1 MDASILKLKEDLLEK
16 VKQAVIDGN
25 DIIISK
31 YVLDVLNSK
40 IPNPFNSVMTVLIE
54 GIKRVADRYEAG
66 ECELPDVILA
76 GESLKEALNV
86 LTNTVHTPSYFTQ
99 TKKGKVLLG
108 TVEGDTHDIGKNVV
122 AALLRAN
129 DFEVIDLGQNVAPQ
143 VFVKMAIE
151 EKANIIGASAFMSST
166 RNAQKKIIKE
176 LKKAGIRDKVIFI
189 IGGAAVSKN
198 YADDIGA
205 DGYANDAFAS
215 VDLLEELLRN
225 QEQPDKPRD
234 ENQEIILLKMDE
246 NRKMIQQLAEQVK
259 HFQEYIGVGNIKEL
273 DDTESRLLVSKESI
287 SSNEIMF
294 SEEKIHKILSSLSSK
309 VRLRILRVL
318 WQESLQFSE
327 IEENI
332 SIKGGHLQ
340 FHIGKLKEEGLVKQE
355 KNRGKYLITQKGR
368 KIIVIINKIAML
380 ADEHN

>member
-1 MDASILKLKEDLLEK
+1 MDASILKLKEELLEK

-25 DIIISK
+25 DVIVGK

-54 GIKRVADRYEAG
+54 GIKRVADRYETG

-86 LTNTVHTPSYFTQ
+86 LTNTVHTRSYFKQRT
-99 TKKGKVLLG
+99 KGKVLLG

-129 DFEVIDLGQNVAPQ
+129 DFEVIDIGQNVAPQ

-151 EKANIIGASAFMSST
+151 ENVNIIGASAFMSST
-166 RNAQKKIIKE
+166 RRAQKKIIEE

-198 YADDIGA
+198 YANEIGA
-205 DGYANDAFAS
+205 DGYAKDAFAS
-215 VDLLEELLRN
+215 VDLLEELLRIKK
-225 QEQPDKPRD
+225 QPDEPKD
-234 ENQEIILLKMDE
+234 ENQKLILIKMDE
-246 NRKMIQQLAEQVK
+246 NRKMIQELAEQVK
-259 HFQEYIGVGNIKEL
+259 HFQEFVGIVNNKEL
-273 DDTESRLLVSKESI
+273 NEAESHLLVSQESI
-287 SSNEIMF
+287 SIDEIVF
-294 SEEKIHKILSSLSSK
+294 SEEKIHKILSSLSNK

-318 WQESLQFSE
+318 WQEALQFSE

-332 SIKGGHLQ
+332 SVKGGHLQ
-340 FHIGKLKEEGLVKQE
+340 FHIGKLKDEGLVKQE
-355 KNRGKYLITQKGR
+355 KNRGKYIITHKGR
-368 KIIVIINKIAML
+368 KIIAIINQIAL
-380 ADEHN
+380 LVDKNN

>member
-25 DIIISK
+25 DVIVGK
-31 YVLDVLNSK
+31 YILDVLNSK
-40 IPNPFNSVMTVLIE
+40 IPNPFDSVMTVLIE
-54 GIKRVADRYEAG
+54 GIKRVADRYETG

-129 DFEVIDLGQNVAPQ
+129 DFEVIDLGLNVAPQ
-143 VFVKMAIE
+143 IFVKMAIE

-166 RNAQKKIIKE
+166 RSAQKKIIQE

-189 IGGAAVSKN
+189 IGGASVSKN
-198 YADDIGA
+198 YANEIGA
-205 DGYANDAFAS
+205 DGYAKDAFAS
-215 VDLLEELLRN
+215 VDLLEELLRIKK
-225 QEQPDKPRD
+225 QPDGPKD
-234 ENQEIILLKMDE
+234 ENQKLMLIKMDE
-246 NRKMIQQLAEQVK
+246 NRKMIQELAEQVK
-259 HFQEYIGVGNIKEL
+259 NFQEFVGVVNNKEL
-273 DDTESRLLVSKESI
+273 KKAESHLLVSQESI
-287 SSNEIMF
+287 NIDEIVL
-294 SEEKIHKILSSLSSK
+294 SEEKIHKILSSLSNI
-309 VRLRILRVL
+309 VRLRILRML
-318 WQESLQFSE
+318 WQEALQFSE

-332 SIKGGHLQ
+332 LVKGGHLQ
-340 FHIGKLKEEGLVKQE
+340 FHIGKLKDEGLVTQE
-355 KNRGKYLITQKGR
+355 KNRGKYLITEKGR
-368 KIIVIINKIAML
+368 KIFAIINQIALL
-380 ADEHN
+380 ADKHN

>member
-25 DIIISK
+25 DIIVGK

-54 GIKRVADRYEAG
+54 GIKRVADSYETG

-86 LTNTVHTPSYFTQ
+86 LTNTVHIPSNFNRTI
-99 TKKGKVLLG
+99 KGKVLLG

-129 DFEVIDLGQNVAPQ
+129 DFDVIDIGQNVAPQ
-143 VFVKMAIE
+143 EFVKMAIE

-166 RNAQKKIIKE
+166 RSAQKKIIKE

-198 YADDIGA
+198 YANEIGA
-205 DGYANDAFAS
+205 DGYAKDAFAS
-215 VDLLEELLRN
+215 VDLLEELLRIKK
-225 QEQPDKPRD
+225 QPDEPKD
-234 ENQEIILLKMDE
+234 ENQKLILIKMDE
-246 NRKMIQQLAEQVK
+246 NRKMIRELAEQVK
-259 HFQEYIGVGNIKEL
+259 NFQDFVGIVNNKEL
-273 DDTESRLLVSKESI
+273 NEVESHILVSQESRSIDEIVS
-287 SSNEIMF
+287 
-294 SEEKIHKILSSLSSK
+294 SEEKIHKILSSLSNK
-309 VRLRILRVL
+309 VRLRILGVL
-318 WQESLQFSE
+318 WQEALQFSE

-332 SIKGGHLQ
+332 SVKGGHLQ
-340 FHIGKLKEEGLVKQE
+340 FHIGKLKDEGLVKQE
-355 KNRGKYLITQKGR
+355 KNRGKYSITEKGR
-368 KIIVIINKIAML
+368 KIIVIINQIALL
-380 ADEHN
+380 ADKHN

>member
-25 DIIISK
+25 DIIVGK

-40 IPNPFNSVMTVLIE
+40 IPNPFESVMTVLIE
-54 GIKRVADRYEAG
+54 GIKRVADRYETG

-76 GESLKEALNV
+76 GESLKEALDV

-129 DFEVIDLGQNVAPQ
+129 DFEVIDLGKNVSPH
-143 VFVKMAIE
+143 VFAKMAKE
-151 EKANIIGASAFMSST
+151 ENANIIGASAFMSST
-166 RNAQKKIIKE
+166 RSAQKKIINE
-176 LKKAGIRDKVIFI
+176 LKKVGIRDKVIFI

-198 YADDIGA
+198 YADEIGA
-205 DGYANDAFAS
+205 DGYAKDAFAS
-215 VDLLEELLRN
+215 VDLLEELLRIKKQPYGTQDKN
-225 QEQPDKPRD
+225 QKL
-234 ENQEIILLKMDE
+234 IMLKMDE

-259 HFQEYIGVGNIKEL
+259 HFQEFIGVLNSNEMKEN
-273 DDTESRLLVSKESI
+273 ESRFLVSQESI
-287 SSNEIMF
+287 DNDKIMY
-294 SEEKIHKILSSLSSK
+294 SEEKIHKILSSLSNK

-318 WQESLQFSE
+318 WQEALQFSE

-332 SIKGGHLQ
+332 LVKGGHLQ
-340 FHIGKLKEEGLVKQE
+340 FHIGKLKEEGLVRQE

-368 KIIVIINKIAML
+368 KIVAIINQIALL
-380 ADEHN
+380 AEKHN

>member
-25 DIIISK
+25 DIIVSK

-66 ECELPDVILA
+66 EYELPDVILA

-166 RNAQKKIIKE
+166 RNAQKKIIME

-215 VDLLEELLRN
+215 VDMLEELLRN

-234 ENQEIILLKMDE
+234 VNQEIILLKMDE

-259 HFQEYIGVGNIKEL
+259 HFQEFIGVVNIKEL

>member
-25 DIIISK
+25 DIIVSK

-166 RNAQKKIIKE
+166 RNAQKKIIME

-259 HFQEYIGVGNIKEL
+259 HFQEFIGVVNIKEL
-273 DDTESRLLVSKESI
+273 KDTESRLLVSKESI

-294 SEEKIHKILSSLSSK
+294 SEEKVHKILSSLSSK

>member
-25 DIIISK
+25 DIIVGK
-31 YVLDVLNSK
+31 YVSDVLNSK

-54 GIKRVADRYEAG
+54 GIKRVADMYETG

-76 GESLKEALNV
+76 GESLKEALDV
-86 LTNTVHTPSYFTQ
+86 LTNTVHTPSYFAQ
-99 TKKGKVLLG
+99 TKKGTVILG

-129 DFEVIDLGQNVAPQ
+129 DYEVIDLGQNVTPKT
-143 VFVKMAIE
+143 FVKTAKE
-151 EKANIIGASAFMSST
+151 ENAKIIGASAFMSST
-166 RNAQKKIIKE
+166 RSAQKKIIME

-198 YADDIGA
+198 YADEIGA
-205 DGYANDAFAS
+205 DGYAKDAFAS
-215 VDLLEELLRN
+215 VDLLEKLLQIKKQPYEAKDKN
-225 QEQPDKPRD
+225 QKL
-234 ENQEIILLKMDE
+234 ILIKMDE
-246 NRKMIQQLAEQVK
+246 NRKMIQELAEQVK
-259 HFQEYIGVGNIKEL
+259 HFQEYIGVVNNKEMKE
-273 DDTESRLLVSKESI
+273 TNSHVLVSQESI
-287 SSNEIMF
+287 DTDKIVF
-294 SEEKIHKILSSLSSK
+294 SEKKIHKILSSLSNK

-318 WQESLQFSE
+318 WQKAFQFSE

-332 SIKGGHLQ
+332 SVKGGHLQ

-368 KIIVIINKIAML
+368 KIIEIINQIASL
-380 ADEHN
+380 VEKYN